1 MSAEHANPQSGGGDV
16 EESPREESDESLKRA
31 VVIEELETVRQQVDD
46 LTKRL
51 LSQSPL
57 NAYKDEHEAITN
69 GAREDLEA
77 LASDNVALYRASDE
91 ATLRRSALEDQLVV
105 PLRRVHLRGVV
116 FWVLLVVGALSV
128 LLGILLL
135 FDWSGT
141 WVRNMLNVLP
151 IREFVAPLP
160 AFMMAGFFL
169 VLSAVTRIL
178 QLARKSA
185 LLKQLARS
193 LDWEVRATREYLDRL
208 HLGVE
213 QQLNAALSRV
223 LESSVT
229 VPVRVGSLRLVE
241 TRRSEVIESRAVR
254 NVLNFI
260 TDHEASALG
269 LAGQR
274 GIGKTTIL
282 KHLAQWAEEEGGL
295 AVVVTAP
302 VLYEPEDMIRRI
314 YDEFLLQAKE
324 KLPGY
329 PPAETRLPQAWALT
343 PAESVT
349 LLVGVATT
357 GCGVVLFT
365 NPGLLSDPV
374 QATAWGLIA
383 AGYVLI
389 AFGLTPLLTR
399 LRLRS
404 RIGSLG
410 KKAVVASKLEEV
422 LTKAADHLRW
432 EMERSSG
439 DEIAAELPAKLFAST
454 RSSSVKQTERPVGRS
469 ELAQHFRQTVE
480 EYIRHSKDV
489 PLRGRER
496 QPVLICVDELD
507 KIADSAGALNLVNE
521 LKDLMHIEGTHFL
534 LTVSEDALRAFALR
548 GVPVRDAVDS
558 TFDEVFEVRGLEAVE
573 SHRVIVQRAPEFP
586 PPLTRF
592 CHAWS
597 LGVPRDLLRA
607 ARHCIKVGADQTG
620 ARRQLGALV
629 RDVVTTD
636 VRDAVTAQFARTGAV
651 GLSEDGRALLL
662 QSLDEPDIVSMR
674 ELLVKYCPQPSE
686 AASLE
691 WQALLGY
698 LAYAGKVLDVFG
710 VERNYGEWLVL
721 SSAGTLDETADEL
734 VAQERRSRLI

>member
-16 EESPREESDESLKRA
+16 EESPREESDESLKPA
-31 VVIEELETVRQQVDD
+31 VVIEELETVRQQIDD
-46 LTKRL
+46 LTDRL

-77 LASDNVALYRASDE
+77 LVSDNVALYRASDE

-105 PLRRVHLRGVV
+105 PLRRVRLRGVV

-151 IREFVAPLP
+151 IREFVAPFP

-169 VLSAVTRIL
+169 VLSAVTRGL

-193 LDWEVRATREYLDRL
+193 LDGELRATREYMDGLRV
-208 HLGVE
+208 GVE

-229 VPVRVGSLRLVE
+229 VPVRVGSLKLVE
-241 TRRSEVIESRAVR
+241 TRRSEVIESRTVR

-282 KHLAQWAEEEGGL
+282 KHLAQSTKNVGGL

-302 VLYEPEDMIRRI
+302 VLYEPEAMIRRI
-314 YDEFLLQAKE
+314 YDEFLRQAMR
-324 KLPGY
+324 GY
-329 PPAETRLPQAWALT
+329 PQAETRLPPARALT

-349 LLVGVATT
+349 LLVGAAAT
-357 GCGVVLFT
+357 GCGVVLLA

-389 AFGLTPLLTR
+389 AFSLTPLLTR
-399 LRLRS
+399 LRRRS
-404 RIGSLG
+404 RLGSPG
-410 KKAVVASKLEEV
+410 KQAVASELEEV

-454 RSSSVKQTERPVGRS
+454 RSSSVKQTERPVGRP
-469 ELAQHFRQTVE
+469 ELAQHFRRTVE
-480 EYIRHSKDV
+480 DYIRHSRDGD
-489 PLRGRER
+489 RRER
-496 QPVLICVDELD
+496 EVQRVLICVDELD
-507 KIADSAGALNLVNE
+507 KIANSAGALNLVNE

-534 LTVSEDALRAFALR
+534 LTVSEDALRAFSLR

-558 TFDEVFEVRGLEAVE
+558 TFDEVFEVRGLTAVE

-636 VRDAVTAQFARTGAV
+636 VRDAVTAQFARTGAG
-651 GLSEDGRALLL
+651 GLSEDDRVLLL
-662 QSLDEPDIVSMR
+662 QSLDEPDTARIR

-710 VERNYGEWLVL
+710 VERNYGEWLAL
-721 SSAGTLDETADEL
+721 SSAGTLDEIADEL